1 MSSWLR
7 NAAFSSRISPARSVS
22 QGHRSP
28 SRAAARFGRAR
39 QVAVLS
45 RLFPAPTT
53 ESIWVRQFGARLA
66 SPGVPGRAAAHPAH
80 AMLGVGSEPVLVGR
94 ARLTASARRSRA
106 WAGAGGSG
114 ALARAVMG
122 PRLHSLARL
131 SEPRVLAPA
140 NNSLQRTRVKSPRFF
155 WHCGSPLS
163 SISLASRKPYE
174 LRTPRCRLQSSRALV
189 HGAHVSSRLQGVHCR
204 RTPIAW
210 LGEAHSRNGLQRLGQ
225 HGPGNRPS
233 CSGS

>member
-1 MSSWLR
+1 M
-7 NAAFSSRISPARSVS
+7 
-22 QGHRSP
+22 
-28 SRAAARFGRAR
+28 
-39 QVAVLS
+39 LS

-53 ESIWVRQFGARLA
+53 ESIWVRRFGARLA

-80 AMLGVGSEPVLVGR
+80 AVLGVGSEPVLVGR

-163 SISLASRKPYE
+163 SISLGSR
-174 LRTPRCRLQSSRALV
+174 RQATFTGIRSSQWKCPK
-189 HGAHVSSRLQGVHCR
+189 SRYTYRIHLLAR
-204 RTPIAW
+204 
-210 LGEAHSRNGLQRLGQ
+210 S
-225 HGPGNRPS
+225 HGPVLSCHPS
-233 CSGS
+233 PLSP